1 MITTDINYL
10 SSKQQ
15 GIPDEVIAAVKGIV
29 SDVKERG
36 DEAVLEYT
44 EKFDRV
50 RIEKSELKVGWQEM
64 RRAYNATPESL
75 RSALKAASE
84 RIRAFQEMQLP
95 EDRAIETAP
104 GVCAGVKH
112 DPIPSVGIYVPG
124 GSASYPSTVLMTA
137 MPAKV
142 AKVGRVALFTPPGR
156 DGRIPD
162 SVLAAAY
169 LAEVDEVF
177 KAGGAQAIAAMA
189 YGTGTIGKVEKIVGP
204 GNIYVTAAKMLVSW
218 DVSIDMP
225 AGPSEVMIYAEGAQ
239 RVDWAALDVL
249 AQAEHDP
256 RARAI
261 VVTTDRVF
269 AEALKAE
276 VERMAAGSPRREILE
291 KSLQNAAIVVVADR
305 QEGIKAIN
313 MMAPEHLQI
322 VGDDLE
328 EMVAQVRNA
337 GAVFIGETTP
347 VALGDYSAGTNHV
360 LPTMGWAR
368 RASPLSVRD
377 FLRTREYIRCT
388 KEGLGSIAND
398 AVIIATAE
406 GLLNH
411 ARSVSARL
419 DGGRD

>member
-1 MITTDINYL
+1 
-10 SSKQQ
+10 
-15 GIPDEVIAAVKGIV
+15 
-29 SDVKERG
+29 
-36 DEAVLEYT
+36 
-44 EKFDRV
+44 
-50 RIEKSELKVGWQEM
+50 
-64 RRAYNATPESL
+64 
-75 RSALKAASE
+75 
-84 RIRAFQEMQLP
+84 
-95 EDRAIETAP
+95 
-104 GVCAGVKH
+104 
-112 DPIPSVGIYVPG
+112 
-124 GSASYPSTVLMTA
+124 
-137 MPAKV
+137 
-142 AKVGRVALFTPPGR
+142 
-156 DGRIPD
+156 
-162 SVLAAAY
+162 
-169 LAEVDEVF
+169 
-177 KAGGAQAIAAMA
+177 
-189 YGTGTIGKVEKIVGP
+189 
-204 GNIYVTAAKMLVSW
+204 
-218 DVSIDMP
+218 
-225 AGPSEVMIYAEGAQ
+225 
-239 RVDWAALDVL
+239 VDWVALDVL

-261 VVTTDRVF
+261 VVSTDRAF

-305 QEGIKAIN
+305 QEAIKAIN

-347 VALGDYSAGTNHV
+347 VALGDYSVGTNHV

-419 DGGRD
+419 DGGRG

>member
-1 MITTDINYL
+1 
-10 SSKQQ
+10 
-15 GIPDEVIAAVKGIV
+15 
-29 SDVKERG
+29 
-36 DEAVLEYT
+36 
-44 EKFDRV
+44 
-50 RIEKSELKVGWQEM
+50 
-64 RRAYNATPESL
+64 
-75 RSALKAASE
+75 
-84 RIRAFQEMQLP
+84 
-95 EDRAIETAP
+95 
-104 GVCAGVKH
+104 
-112 DPIPSVGIYVPG
+112 
-124 GSASYPSTVLMTA
+124 
-137 MPAKV
+137 
-142 AKVGRVALFTPPGR
+142 
-156 DGRIPD
+156 
-162 SVLAAAY
+162 
-169 LAEVDEVF
+169 
-177 KAGGAQAIAAMA
+177 
-189 YGTGTIGKVEKIVGP
+189 
-204 GNIYVTAAKMLVSW
+204 MLVSW

-239 RVDWAALDVL
+239 RGDWVALDVL

-261 VVTTDRVF
+261 VVTADRVF

-305 QEGIKAIN
+305 QEAIKAIN

-322 VGDDLE
+322 AGDDLE

-347 VALGDYSAGTNHV
+347 WALGDYSVGTNHV

-419 DGGRD
+419 DGGGTDMDPGELIDPKVKETLRPKLGKEFYDETAGYANVVRMGLNENMVVDSGLPACSLRRPPRGQTRGGTCPQGRLCDKGDIGGHRRLGGRGGRRERRGRDTGPPMQGVCGQRRGDRRRAHIRDVQVLYQPRTRLGQDQHADQGLRAGRGGTPRLNNG